1 MLTCNFLIIKN
12 KSIKEKENLQ
22 KMEHFLINI
31 SLLHQFNAIYNN

>member
-22 KMEHFLINI
+22 KMEHFLINKYI
-31 SLLHQFNAIYNN
+31 FIASI